1 MKQER
6 WLATVLFTDI
16 VGSTERAAELGDR
29 RWRALLQAHHDLARR
44 EIARHGGRELTM
56 TGDGFLATFDAP
68 ERAIRCACAIRDA
81 VRRLG
86 IEIRGGVHTGEV
98 EVMGKN
104 LGGLAVHIGARV
116 AAASAPGEILVS
128 STVRDLAA
136 GSGFEFEDRGPHALK
151 GVPGEWRLSAVTGE
165 PLRMAVPDLW
175 TRAREAR
182 LPRVVLIYLAA
193 CTAILWLTFALRDRL
208 ALPTWVLPLAVLL
221 LAIGLVVLTAT
232 AWVQSRPVTA
242 ALARADELPGSWEV
256 DLGGIREA
264 VSRGRLPHL
273 TWARSILGGVAAFV
287 VLFLVSGL
295 YVLIRERGSV
305 PEEEAGRKMVAV
317 LPFENLGPVESQYFA
332 DGITDEITARL
343 AGIRGLG
350 VISRTSVNQYRKTS
364 KTIKQIGSELGA
376 DYVLEGSVRWDESPE
391 GSKRV
396 RVTPQLIRVSDDS
409 HLWANVY
416 DENLSDVFQIQSDI
430 ASQVTKALDIR
441 LLEPERRSLEAKPT
455 ENLEAYDYY
464 LRGNDYFN
472 RSYDRDDIE
481 HAADLYEKAI
491 GLDPQFA
498 LAYARLARAHSLL
511 FWFFYDRTED
521 RLRRAKAAADRAL
534 ELAPELP
541 EAHVALGDFFYRAS
555 LDYDRALEEF
565 AIAQKSQAEN
575 SELLDVIAIVQRR
588 QAKFKEALANWEKAT
603 RLDPRNAQCA
613 YDFGETLFYARRY
626 DEAKRPLERV
636 LAISPDWS
644 APYLFMYSLYQNRG
658 EAPARLLEVLRRGVR
673 EVGTSRML
681 SRFLTQTPWFRAPS
695 RSILAALDQEYSNEM
710 GSLTPETFEG
720 DSLGYYVFRAEWAGI
735 KRDRAT
741 ERVYLDSLR
750 SLVEPRVQARPQEAP
765 YHSLL
770 GFAYAGLGRK
780 EEAIREGKKALELR
794 PYAKDAIM
802 GPVLAN
808 VMAQIYLMTGEHDA
822 AVEQLEFLLSV
833 PSGMSAQGLRTE
845 LTWEPL
851 RNNARFQALLAKVD
865 SPASPASQPTGN

>member
-1 MKQER
+1 VKQER

-16 VGSTERAAELGDR
+16 VGSTERAAQLGDR

-86 IEIRGGVHTGEV
+86 IEIRSGVHTGEV

-116 AAASAPGEILVS
+116 AAAAAPGEILVS

-136 GSGFEFEDRGPHALK
+136 GSGFEFEDRGPQILK

-165 PLRMAVPDLW
+165 PVRMAVPDLW

-182 LPRVVLIYLAA
+182 LPRVLLVYFAA
-193 CTAILWLTFALRDRL
+193 CAAILWLTFALRERL

-221 LAIGLVVLTAT
+221 LAIGFVVLTVT
-232 AWVQSRPVTA
+232 AWVQSRPLTA
-242 ALARADELPGSWEV
+242 ALARAEELPGSWEV
-256 DLGGIREA
+256 DLGGLREA
-264 VSRGRLPHL
+264 VARGRLPHL
-273 TWARSILGGVAAFV
+273 TWARSILGGVAAFA
-287 VLFLVSGL
+287 VLFLASGL
-295 YVLIRERGSV
+295 YVLVRERGSATTG
-305 PEEEAGRKMVAV
+305 EAGRKMVAV
-317 LPFENLGPVESQYFA
+317 LPFENLGPAESEYFA

-343 AGIRGLG
+343 VGIGGLG
-350 VISRTSVNQYRKTS
+350 VISRTSVAQYKKTS
-364 KTIKQIGSELGA
+364 KTIKQIGRELGA
-376 DYVLEGSVRWDESPE
+376 DYVLEGSVRWNESSD

-396 RVTPQLIRVSDDS
+396 RVTPQLIRVADDS

-464 LRGNDYFN
+464 LRGNDYTS
-472 RSYDRDDIE
+472 RSYDRDDIL
-481 HAADLYEKAI
+481 HAGNLYEKAVE
-491 GLDPQFA
+491 LDPRFA
-498 LAYARLARAHSLL
+498 LAYARLAQAHSLL
-511 FWFFYDRTED
+511 FWFFFDRTEE
-521 RLRRAKAAADRAL
+521 RLRQAKAAADRAL
-534 ELAPELP
+534 ELAPDLP
-541 EAHVALGDFFYRAS
+541 EAHVALGDFYYRAS
-555 LDYDRALEEF
+555 LDYDRALQEF
-565 AIAQKSQAEN
+565 AIAKKRQSEN
-575 SELLDVIAIVQRR
+575 SDLLDAVAIVQRR
-588 QAKFKEALANWEKAT
+588 QGKFEEALANWERAT
-603 RLDPRNAQCA
+603 RLDPRSAPHTF
-613 YDFGETLFYARRY
+613 DFGQTLAFVRRY
-626 DEAKRPLERV
+626 DEAERQLERL

-644 APYLFMYSLYQNRG
+644 AGYVQMYYLCQNRG
-658 EAPARLLEVLRRGVR
+658 DSPARMGEVLRRGIQ
-673 EVGTSRML
+673 EVGTTRML
-681 SRFLTQTPWFRAPS
+681 ARALTHVPWIGAPPS
-695 RSILAALDQEYSNEM
+695 RSIVAALDQDYANEM
-710 GSLTPETFEG
+710 GSLTPDTFEG
-720 DSLGYYVFRAEWAGI
+720 DSLAYDLFRAQWRGV
-735 KRDRAT
+735 KGDRSA
-741 ERVYLDSLR
+741 ERAYLDSLR
-750 SLVEPRVQARPQEAP
+750 MLAEPRVQARPQEAP

-770 GFAYAGLGRK
+770 GLAYAGLGRK

-802 GPVLAN
+802 GPVLVN
-808 VMAQIYLMTGEHDA
+808 VMAQIYMMTGEQDA
-822 AVEQLEFLLSV
+822 AVEQLAFLLSV
-833 PSGMSAQGLRTE
+833 PSGVSAHGLRTE

-851 RNNARFQALLAKVD
+851 RNNARFQALLAKAD
-865 SPASPASQPTGN
+865 